1 MNNPPENISS
11 NKATKIVSIKKA
23 AVFWK
28 EGLWVKSI
36 LKKFNTA
43 KIKPAVRMYQ
53 PFAKAKEKPVAL
65 ADKFSGLPVIF
76 ITRKHRQKA
85 AKEINVKHRSGDYPG
100 HGSKTA

>member
-1 MNNPPENISS
+1 
-11 NKATKIVSIKKA
+11 
-23 AVFWK
+23 
-28 EGLWVKSI
+28 
-36 LKKFNTA
+36 
-43 KIKPAVRMYQ
+43 MYQ